1 MAATVGDSGFGT
13 LLKAGDGASSESFT
27 AIAEVKSITGP
38 SLSMETIDATH
49 MESPS
54 NYREILPSF
63 LNAGEVT
70 LEVNFLPATT
80 AQTVVTTD
88 FAARTKRNFQLVFPD
103 TGTTTWSFSGYYT
116 GFTPSAAV
124 DDMLSASI
132 TITVDG
138 AVAIS

>member
-1 MAATVGDSGFGT
+1 MAATVGTSGFGT
-13 LLKAGDGASSESFT
+13 LLKAGDGASSETFA

-38 SLSMETIDATH
+38 SLSLETLDATH

-54 NYREILPSF
+54 NYREVLPSF
-63 LNAGEVT
+63 KSAGEVT
-70 LEVNFLPATT
+70 FEVNFLPATSG
-80 AQTVVTTD
+80 QTVVTTD
-88 FAARTKRNFQLVFPD
+88 FEARTKRNFQLVFPD
-103 TGTTTWSFSGYYT
+103 TGTTTWSFAGYYT

-138 AVAIS
+138 AVTIS